1 MRDCKLKTWLMGALC
16 WGVCQV
22 VNAQLAVATVNGV
35 TVPATLLEQV
45 VRNNAKQD
53 ITETPEFRRF
63 RDVLLGI
70 VSDYL
75 LQQGGRHSDA
85 IDSGYRKLGVHNLT
99 HSPTKRS
106 HQPCFEFA
114 VPHISS
120 IFK

>member
-53 ITETPEFRRF
+53 ITDTPELRQLIRNELILREVLSQEATRRGLDKTEEWSCPNSPDTLTF
-63 RDVLLGI
+63 CNEVVGFNDIDV
-70 VSDYL
+70 
-75 LQQGGRHSDA
+75 
-85 IDSGYRKLGVHNLT
+85 
-99 HSPTKRS
+99 
-106 HQPCFEFA
+106 
-114 VPHISS
+114 
-120 IFK
+120 